1 MKRDKD
7 FYGRRAMPEEVERG
21 ALFIAKT
28 ALPFFPPMGT
38 PFALE
43 TASGTAEVAVEAVHC
58 ICRGPEKPHEHY
70 WLPVPGIELRALVT
84 IMPPSEAGGPYHAT
98 VARKV
103 RAP

>member
-7 FYGRRAMPEEVERG
+7 YYGRRAMPEEVERG

-28 ALPFFPPMGT
+28 ALPFFPPTGT

-43 TASGTAEVAVEAVHC
+43 TVSGTAEVAIEAVHC

-98 VARKV
+98 VEPNGSAG
-103 RAP
+103 